1 MDGNIF
7 LILFLFADVFIMG
20 ALASTAARHAYAH
33 FHPVPPHEPERP
45 QPHASHL
52 QVTPLP
58 PDERQR
64 MVERAKTNFQAV
76 LDRSSAQLQHDLGE
90 TEARLTRQLEKLGT
104 DIVGKEIERYHTEL
118 DHLRQQ
124 AETAEKGAGDE
135 LGEHQ
140 AALKAKMTE
149 EVEAEK
155 QRLLAQLDTKVADAA
170 LSFLTETL
178 QHNVDLGA
186 QLPYLIKMMEEHKTE
201 LKKEVE
207 A

>member
-20 ALASTAARHAYAH
+20 ALAATALRHAYAH
-33 FHPVPPHEPERP
+33 FHPAPQPEPEH
-45 QPHASHL
+45 PHAHPAAN
-52 QVTPLP
+52 QLP

-76 LDRSSAQLQHDLGE
+76 LDHTSAQLQHDLGE
-90 TEARLTRQLEKLGT
+90 TEARLTHRLEKLGT
-104 DIVGKEIERYHTEL
+104 DIVDKEMERYHAEL
-118 DHLRQQ
+118 DRLREQV
-124 AETAEKGAGDE
+124 ETAEKGATGE

-140 AALKAKMTE
+140 AELKAKMAE
-149 EVEAEK
+149 EVETEK
-155 QRLLAQLDTKVADAA
+155 QHLLAQLDTKVADAT

-186 QLPYLIKMMEEHKTE
+186 QLPYLIKMLEEHKAE
-201 LKKEVE
+201 LKKE
-207 A
+207 AGA